1 MTYRVSQSLNSTTA
15 LSIKHLIQKQVSS
28 PNKADEG
35 EGALPPGWE
44 RHEDSEGAYYWH
56 VKSGT
61 IQRERPMPHTGRA
74 DDEMEAAA
82 ARSV

>member
-1 MTYRVSQSLNSTTA
+1 M
-15 LSIKHLIQKQVSS
+15 
-28 PNKADEG
+28 
-35 EGALPPGWE
+35 PPGWE

-61 IQRERPMPHTGRA
+61 IQRERPIPHAQG

-82 ARSV
+82 AR

>member
-1 MTYRVSQSLNSTTA
+1 MMST
-15 LSIKHLIQKQVSS
+15 IKRDFFHRNQVSS
-28 PNKADEG
+28 SANEA
-35 EGALPPGWE
+35 EGALPSGWE

-61 IQRERPMPHTGRA
+61 IQRERPIPHAQG

-82 ARSV
+82 AR

>member
-1 MTYRVSQSLNSTTA
+1 M
-15 LSIKHLIQKQVSS
+15 SS
-28 PNKADEG
+28 SNKAEDT
-35 EGALPPGWE
+35 LPSGWE

-61 IQRERPMPHTGRA
+61 IQRERPPHTQDG

-82 ARSV
+82 ARWVFIFKFKHLQDNPNIRNERGA